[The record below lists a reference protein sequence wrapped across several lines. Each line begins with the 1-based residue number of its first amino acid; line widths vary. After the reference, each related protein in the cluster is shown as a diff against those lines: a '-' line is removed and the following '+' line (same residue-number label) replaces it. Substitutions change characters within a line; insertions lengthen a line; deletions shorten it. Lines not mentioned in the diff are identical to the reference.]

1 MSARS
6 VALPAWLALFAAAP
20 LAAQS
25 VDSLAVDPP
34 VLTVAAGDTVAFSI
48 AAFDATGAPV
58 LGAEVQGFLN
68 PTSLGRLLPDGRF
81 AAGREPGTGQ
91 LAVRSGRAI
100 GRVTVTVVASPPAR
114 LEIDELP
121 ARIVAGSALPLSAR
135 GYDRSGAPL
144 QVEPGD
150 LRWTTSDP
158 DVASVDALGALVA
171 HRPGEVTVSVR
182 HRLGADSPPLARETP
197 TPAPAGAEASHG
209 LRVLPAA
216 RGALSVEGPESLRS
230 GEVGRYAAGG
240 PDARPRWSVVGSA
253 PGIDAGA
260 TIDADGA
267 FVAERPGTYL
277 VQARLGDRVAD
288 RAVTVAA
295 RAARRELRLVG
306 RGPVTDRL
314 TGDLRV
320 FSKGGR
326 TYAYL
331 GTAQSNAML
340 VFDVTDPTSPAL
352 TDSVTTDARFVL
364 DIKVNADAS
373 VAVMGR
379 EGAANRANGIVL
391 LDLSDPAHPTVLS
404 EYTETLSGGVH
415 NTFFDGPYVYAT
427 HADGALHVIDVS
439 DPREPREIGEWHTDT
454 PGRYL
459 HDMFVRDGIAYLA
472 YWQDGLVILDVGGG
486 GKGGSPASPVEI
498 SRFVYAHK
506 ELYGPG
512 GGGPRGTHSVFVE
525 GTIAYVGDEV
535 FPPVFDLEQPIFPRG
550 YIHVVDLSDIE
561 HPREIAR
568 YEVPEAGAHNPWV
581 EDGVLYVAYYQG
593 GARAVDVS
601 GEMRGDLYRQ
611 GREIASYVTDTA
623 SDAFLANRAFAF
635 GSQLHEG
642 RLYVSDMSS
651 GLWVFELAGEPRTQ
665 YPAE

>member
-1 MSARS
+1 MRPRF
-6 VALPAWLALFAAAP
+6 VALSAWLALLSVPPAAA
-20 LAAQS
+20 QT
-25 VDSLAVDPP
+25 VDSLAVSPP
-34 VLTVAAGDTVAFSI
+34 AITVAAGDTVAFSI
-48 AAFDATGAPV
+48 VAFDAAGDAVADPR
-58 LGAEVQGFLN
+58 VQGHLN
-68 PTSLGRLLPDGRF
+68 PESLGTLLSEGRF
-81 AAGREPGTGQ
+81 VAGREAGTGQ

-100 GRVTVTVVASPPAR
+100 GRVTVTVVAPPPAR
-114 LEIDELP
+114 LEIDALP
-121 ARIVAGSALPLSAR
+121 ARVVAGSALPLAAR
-135 GYDRSGAPL
+135 GFDRSGTPL
-144 QVEPGD
+144 DVDPGD

-158 DVASVDALGALVA
+158 QVGTIDPLGALVT
-171 HRPGEVTVSVR
+171 HQPGQVTVTVR
-182 HRLGADSPPLARETP
+182 HRLGAQSPPLARETP
-197 TPAPAGAEASHG
+197 TPPPAGAQASRE
-209 LRVLPAA
+209 LRVLSAP
-216 RGALSVEGPESLRS
+216 RGPLAIEGPDALRS
-230 GEVGRYAAGG
+230 GEVGRFAAGG
-240 PDARPRWSVVGSA
+240 PDGRPRWSVVGA
-253 PGIDAGA
+253 GPGGDAGA
-260 TIDADGA
+260 TIDTEGA
-267 FVAERPGTYL
+267 FVASRPGTYL

-288 RAVTVAA
+288 RPVTVTP
-295 RAARRELRLVG
+295 RAVRRDFKLLG

-340 VFDVTDPTSPAL
+340 VFDVTDPAAPVL

-364 DIKVNADAS
+364 DIKTNADAS
-373 VAVMGR
+373 LAVMGR
-379 EGAANRANGIVL
+379 EGAATRANGIVL
-391 LDLSDPAHPTVLS
+391 LDLTDPAHPTVLS

-415 NTFFDGPYVYAT
+415 NTFFDHPYVYAT
-427 HADGALHVIDVS
+427 HADGALHVIDVG
-439 DPREPREIGEWHTDT
+439 DPRNPREVGVWHTDT

-459 HDMFVRDGIAYLA
+459 HDMFVKDGVAYLA

-486 GKGGSPASPVEI
+486 GKGGSPTGPVEI
-498 SRFVYAHK
+498 SRFTYDAA

-512 GGGPRGTHSVFVE
+512 GGGPRGTHSVFVD

-535 FPPVFDLEQPIFPRG
+535 FPAVFDLEQPIYPRG
-550 YIHVVDLSDIE
+550 YIHVLDVSDLE
-561 HPREIAR
+561 RPREIAR

-581 EDGVLYVAYYQG
+581 EDGVMYVAYYQG

-611 GREIASYVTDTA
+611 GREIASYITDA
-623 SDAFLANRAFAF
+623 PADAFLENRAFAF

-651 GLWVFELAGEPRTQ
+651 GLWIFELAGEPRVQ